1 MPGRISWPRC
11 RVFLK
16 SLRTI
21 RSADLPKWHSS
32 RLPRS
37 SLRRRFSAPY
47 LLILPQADRHNTP
60 LRPYARCSP
69 PQPGGNLAPQRSV
82 PEDRI
87 GWHCRAAISGR
98 PDADSI
104 LPRCEEWYATR
115 HGYDAAIS
123 FAEEDR
129 SVAETIS
136 ARLRSVGLEYIRQ
149 RGREGSRSAQRP
161 VRVKLTRADAFAAA
175 TCPPDGET
183 ENWWRRLNEAL
194 GTMSSDFVNASLLQL
209 QAAARS
215 PFGTISQIGCARH
228 SDGLHPYGRHV
239 DPFQTGQRTRN
250 GATNCRLRISRGSF
264 NENVCDAGRGSPTLA
279 SWGPP
284 ICPRRTR
291 PCE

>member
-1 MPGRISWPRC
+1 MSSPRRI
-11 RVFLK
+11 K
-16 SLRTI
+16 SRRTARKQKRKLQNRRLDSRRYRGTEVAEVARSVI
-21 RSADLPKWHSS
+21 RQERGS
-32 RLPRS
+32 RMTSKP
-37 SLRRRFSAPY
+37 AKVHTPM
-47 LLILPQADRHNTP
+47 ADRP
-60 LRPYARCSP
+60 VR
-69 PQPGGNLAPQRSV
+69 
-82 PEDRI
+82 
-87 GWHCRAAISGR
+87 
-98 PDADSI
+98 
-104 LPRCEEWYATR
+104 
-115 HGYDAAIS
+115 
-123 FAEEDR
+123 
-129 SVAETIS
+129 
-136 ARLRSVGLEYIRQ
+136 
-149 RGREGSRSAQRP
+149 QRP
-161 VRVKLTRADAFAAA
+161 VRVKLTRADAFVAA
-175 TCPPDGET
+175 TYPPDGET

-264 NENVCDAGRGSPTLA
+264 DENVCDAGRGSPTLA